1 MDTITDM
8 ITDMTMGM
16 ITRIEPANAGERT
29 SSA

>member
-8 ITDMTMGM
+8 ITATTMGM
-16 ITRIEPANAGERT
+16 ITRIEPANAGEPT